1 MTPTQLDAL
10 LGLLNPR
17 EGQTIEVLRLVFVD
31 QIAQAEVARRLG
43 MSRSGVGAAVQRGRK
58 IIALAEVLVDQPAQT
73 ASMV

>member
-1 MTPTQLDAL
+1 
-10 LGLLNPR
+10 
-17 EGQTIEVLRLVFVD
+17 VLRLVFVD

>member
-58 IIALAEVLVDQPAQT
+58 IIALAKVL
-73 ASMV
+73 AS